1 MPDMTLKE
9 RLALARE
16 IAARNPVRIVICN
29 AREEARQIRYAKA
42 KSPSKKRPTK
52 RKPK

>member
-1 MPDMTLKE
+1 MTLEE

-16 IAARNPVRIVICN
+16 IAARTKPQFVSDDSRHEVRRLQFEKVK
-29 AREEARQIRYAKA
+29 ARSKA
-42 KSPSKKRPTK
+42 LAK